1 MVNLRLGSNLLCCLV
16 ATLSVLVLPQVV
28 AQEIAN
34 PGFKSVGR
42 GAPLAATV
50 PAPTRL
56 TDYDQYVQEMRAF
69 PFVGAMQ
76 ISLRRPAAAGR
87 GIAQPD
93 LKVGAAWDGAVP
105 SGVTPLPVDL
115 FTSKNFYLDRALWTD
130 PRYFRCNSP
139 QAIESLHG
147 GLTPIFKMVSGPAP
161 PRTAPWGYCNRD
173 YPRAAILSPYA
184 FSTAKAHYEALQKE
198 LQVRRS
204 GGSQSAAGPS
214 ADWSGRYRTT
224 DMLENWYSMMMVNQ
238 ASTIVSLLTPEY
250 QTRFVQDM
258 YHQGNSNAPQWLAQY
273 CWPEGF
279 MRRWYWL
286 ATAGQPHF
294 VLATPDFV
302 QIRTGVA
309 GNYMTDVHVGR
320 SFNETDGVPRIG
332 PDVARWYG
340 ETVGFWDGDVLIT
353 WTSNIQAWVAH
364 GAFEFSHQMQ
374 TVEIYTP
381 VRDDSGKISRLNHEA
396 VIYDAEALVKPIRIV
411 RNLIRLGGLNEGNPY
426 EFVQCMQTLYPIKG
440 VATPVRPGQI
450 VELQVPDMF
459 DRPWARIWEQNF
471 EQNMPRPVS
480 EDLFKFE

>member
-1 MVNLRLGSNLLCCLV
+1 MINLL
-16 ATLSVLVLPQVV
+16 SGRYLPRWLAAALTTFALLPAA
-28 AQEIAN
+28 AQDVAN

-42 GAPLAATV
+42 GAPLAAIV
-50 PAPTRL
+50 PAPTRPS
-56 TDYDQYVQEMRAF
+56 DYEQYVREMRAF

-76 ISLRRPAAAGR
+76 ISLRRPAASGR
-87 GIAQPD
+87 GVVEAD
-93 LKVGAAWDGAVP
+93 LKVGAAWDGAAP
-105 SGVTPLPVDL
+105 AGVAPLPVDL
-115 FTSKNFYLDRALWTD
+115 FTSKNFYLDRALWAD

-147 GLTPIFKMVSGPAP
+147 ALTPLFKAVSGSMP
-161 PRTAPWGYCNRD
+161 PRSAPWGYCNRD
-173 YPRAAILSPYA
+173 YPREAILSPYA
-184 FSTAKAHYEALQKE
+184 FADAKAHYEALQAE
-198 LQVRRS
+198 ARARRS
-204 GGSQSAAGPS
+204 GAKASGPT
-214 ADWSGRYRTT
+214 ADWTGRYRTT

-238 ASTIVSLLTPEY
+238 ASTIASLLTPEY

-294 VLATPDFV
+294 ILATPDFV

-309 GNYMTDVHVGR
+309 GNYMTDVNVGR
-320 SFNETDGVPRIG
+320 SFNDSGDVPRLG

-381 VRDDSGKISRLNHEA
+381 LRDASGKITRLNHEA
-396 VIYDAEALVKPIRIV
+396 VIYDPEALVKPVRIV

-440 VATPVRPGQI
+440 IATPVRPGQNI
-450 VELQVPDMF
+450 ELQVPDMF
-459 DRPWARIWEQNF
+459 DRPWARIWELHF
-471 EQNMPRPVS
+471 EQNMPRPAN
-480 EDLFKFE
+480 EDIFKFE

>member
-1 MVNLRLGSNLLCCLV
+1 MVNLRLGRYLLSCLV
-16 ATLSVLVLPQVV
+16 AALTSVALAPVV

-50 PAPTRL
+50 PAPTRPS
-56 TDYDQYVQEMRAF
+56 DYSQYVAEMRAF

-76 ISLRRPAAAGR
+76 ISLRRPASAGS
-87 GIAQPD
+87 GAVEPD
-93 LKVGAAWDGAVP
+93 LRVGTAWDGAVP
-105 SGVTPLPVDL
+105 AGVTPLAVDL
-115 FTSKNFYLDRALWTD
+115 FTSKNFYLDKALWTD

-139 QAIESLHG
+139 QAIESLYG
-147 GLTPIFKMVSGPAP
+147 GLTPMFKMVSGAAP
-161 PRTAPWGYCNRD
+161 PRTAPWGHCDRD
-173 YPRAAILSPYA
+173 YPREAIISPYT
-184 FSTAKAHYEALQKE
+184 FTNAKVHYEALQAE
-198 LQVRRS
+198 TRARGGAARAS
-204 GGSQSAAGPS
+204 GPT

-238 ASTIVSLLTPEY
+238 ASTIASLLRPEY

-286 ATAGQPHF
+286 ATAGQPHV
-294 VLATPDFV
+294 VLATPDYV
-302 QIRTGVA
+302 QVRAGVA
-309 GNYMTDVHVGR
+309 GNYLTDIHVGR
-320 SFNETDGVPRIG
+320 SFNETGEVPRLG
-332 PDVARWYG
+332 LDVARWYG

-353 WTSNIQAWVAH
+353 WTSNVQAWVAH

-381 VRDDSGKISRLNHEA
+381 LRDANGKIVRLNHES
-396 VIYDAEALVKPIRIV
+396 VIYDPEALVKPVRIV

-440 VATPVRPGQI
+440 VATPVRPGQKLE
-450 VELQVPDMF
+450 VQVPDMF
-459 DRPWARIWEQNF
+459 DRPWARIWEQYF
-471 EQNMPRPVS
+471 EQTMPRPAD
-480 EDLFKFE
+480 EDIFKFE